1 MRINKKR
8 QEIMIK
14 ALKTYRDKQI
24 SMYIDANDTKELLDD
39 IINEKERIELL
50 EQQKKEKE
58 KDQRNP
64 QTGEVEKVQVQALAI
79 VKEDGMYHVVNLV
92 NLKTIKIFDSK
103 EKAQQ
108 FKQKISNWKH
118 VRKFK

>member
-1 MRINKKR
+1 
-8 QEIMIK
+8 
-14 ALKTYRDKQI
+14 
-24 SMYIDANDTKELLDD
+24 
-39 IINEKERIELL
+39 
-50 EQQKKEKE
+50 
-58 KDQRNP
+58 
-64 QTGEVEKVQVQALAI
+64 VQALAI